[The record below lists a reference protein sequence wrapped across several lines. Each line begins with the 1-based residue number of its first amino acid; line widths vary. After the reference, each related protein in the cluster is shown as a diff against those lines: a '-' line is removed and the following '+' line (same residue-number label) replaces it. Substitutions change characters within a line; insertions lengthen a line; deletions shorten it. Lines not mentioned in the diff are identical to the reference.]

1 MGKYLKT
8 AYVRNVEARLNK
20 GEISY
25 GNMVELIEIETIR
38 NYKRENTLTKKV
50 GWVFKEIFYGF
61 RIAEENRDKSGFG
74 KL

>member
-38 NYKRENTLTKKV
+38 NYKRENTLKRKIQKV
-50 GWVFKEIFYGF
+50 IEQILYGF
-61 RIAEENRDKSGFG
+61 RIAEENRHKSGWG

>member
-8 AYVRNVEARLNK
+8 NFVRNLENELNN
-20 GEISY
+20 EQISY
-25 GNMVELIEIETIR
+25 GRMIELIEEECVK
-38 NYKRENTLTKKV
+38 NYKAGNTLTKKV

-61 RIAEENRDKSGFG
+61 RIAEENRHKSGWG